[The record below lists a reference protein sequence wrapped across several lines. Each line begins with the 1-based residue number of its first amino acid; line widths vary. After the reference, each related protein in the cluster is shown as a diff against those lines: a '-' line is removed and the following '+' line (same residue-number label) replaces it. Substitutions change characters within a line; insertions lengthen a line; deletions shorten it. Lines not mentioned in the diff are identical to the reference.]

1 MLLFYQISF
10 TFTRDSSEQS
20 FLPHHLPF
28 ERLKFSYLSGIMV
41 AFFLKYGA
49 LYSIKYSLFRVRKTI
64 QMKGFSYE

>member
-10 TFTRDSSEQS
+10 TFTRDSSGQS
-20 FLPHHLPF
+20 FVAHPLPF

-49 LYSIKYSLFRVRKTI
+49 LYSIKHSSFGVRKTI
-64 QMKGFSYE
+64 QMKGFFL

>member
-1 MLLFYQISF
+1 M
-10 TFTRDSSEQS
+10 
-20 FLPHHLPF
+20 PHHLPF

-64 QMKGFSYE
+64 QMKGFFL

>member
-10 TFTRDSSEQS
+10 TITRDSSGQS
-20 FLPHHLPF
+20 FVAHPLPF

>member
-10 TFTRDSSEQS
+10 TFTSDSSGQS
-20 FLPHHLPF
+20 FVAHPLPF

-49 LYSIKYSLFRVRKTI
+49 LYSIKHSLFRVRKTI
-64 QMKGFSYE
+64 QMKGFFL